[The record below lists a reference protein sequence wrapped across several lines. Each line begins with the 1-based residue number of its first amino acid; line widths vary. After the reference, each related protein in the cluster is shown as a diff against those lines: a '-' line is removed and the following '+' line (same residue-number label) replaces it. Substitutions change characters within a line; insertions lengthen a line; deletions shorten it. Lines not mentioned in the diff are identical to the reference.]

1 MMKSSVALS
10 AILALLALTVLIAFE
25 SFFSASALA
34 IIEWT
39 EETAKGGAR
48 QPIWLEPFIVTGDA
62 GRLDPMARGGESIL
76 VDDLFLSGHF
86 RVDGPVAANQAP
98 RGTEVA
104 RSKGPDLTAVVIG
117 RLEPTPT
124 GAKFIGRVLN
134 HPNENLI
141 FEREYPVAKE
151 MRPVMHAFCDDI
163 VRHLTGEE
171 GIARTRIAC
180 ICSASKAREVMVV
193 DYDGY
198 GGRQVTHD
206 NSVNLA
212 PTWSP
217 VDALIAYAS
226 FKRGEV
232 DLYGINP
239 ETGKG
244 YDISHYPGI
253 DSAPAWSPD
262 GRFLA
267 VTLAI
272 KGNPDIYL
280 IRRNGEIVERLT
292 SSPGIDSSPCFSPTG
307 RQIAFMSDRLG
318 SPQIFVMDADGLNVT
333 RLPIPHTY
341 TDSPAWS
348 PRGDRIAYAARL
360 GAFDLFVTNLDG
372 SMVTQLTDGQG
383 SNENPRWAPDGRH
396 IVFSSTRSGRRGV
409 YVMLADGSN
418 QRRLTPSDRDCF
430 YPTWSPRPAAP

>member
-1 MMKSSVALS
+1 MTKKLNVALI
-10 AILALLALTVLIAFE
+10 ALALL
-25 SFFSASALA
+25 FSTSALA
-34 IIEWT
+34 VIEW
-39 EETAKGGAR
+39 EAGAEKGGVR
-48 QPIWLEPFIVTGDA
+48 QPIWLEPFIVAGDNR
-62 GRLDPMARGGESIL
+62 RLDPMAQAGESIL
-76 VDDLFLSGHF
+76 VDDLILSGHF
-86 RVDGPVAANQAP
+86 RVDGPVAADNAP

-117 RLEPTPT
+117 RLEPGPD
-124 GAKFIGRVLN
+124 GAKFIGRVLS
-134 HPNENLI
+134 HPNEKLI
-141 FEREYPVAKE
+141 FEQQYTVGNEI
-151 MRPVMHAFCDDI
+151 RPVMHAFCDDI

-180 ICSASKAREVMVV
+180 ICSASKAKEVLVV
-193 DYDGY
+193 DYDGHAP
-198 GGRQVTHD
+198 RQVTHD

-212 PTWSP
+212 PAWSP

-232 DLYGINP
+232 DLYGVNP
-239 ETGKG
+239 ESGKG

-292 SSPGIDSSPCFSPTG
+292 FGPGIDSSPCFSPTG
-307 RQIAFMSDRLG
+307 KQIAFMSDRLG
-318 SPQIFVMDADGLNVT
+318 SPQLFVMDADGLNVT
-333 RLPIPHTY
+333 RIPVPHTY

-360 GAFDLFVTNLDG
+360 GGFDIFVTTLDG
-372 SMVTQLTDGQG
+372 SVVTQLTSGQG

-396 IVFSSTRSGRRGV
+396 IVFSSTGSGRRGV

-418 QRRLTPSDRDCF
+418 QRRLTPSGQDCF
-430 YPTWSPRPAAP
+430 YPTWSPRPAAR